1 MSFGLVEV
9 ITLLLGLSGFGIQ
22 ANPRAPTAD
31 QSLQYAMPDPDVVVH
46 IDAASLIPGNY
57 KLLTG
62 LPNQPA
68 IKASPEL
75 AKLVRKTIAEADS
88 FRGVAKTMTGID
100 VTTDISD
107 ATMFVQMPT
116 SVGGPPTLL
125 IAVRGKFNLQT
136 IDKIAKIT
144 KPATRLGG
152 GAMIEIADGS
162 RPSPVAAIA
171 VTRDGVLLA
180 GDTKLVKDR
189 LADTWKAPARAVSSS
204 LAHAADAINAKPV
217 FAVSLT
223 MSASARKLALQDLPP
238 KNFLTD
244 LIVRHKLLAFSIHR
258 DGIGWT
264 WIDSHKAGLD
274 AMAQMSEGTMEILKA
289 AQIAP
294 RGMAKILMGGLE
306 SYRGTNKQVD
316 ELLRRKADI
325 WKVMESYTGDGN
337 FKVQIDKNS
346 ATLRLTAR
354 ATGKSLSEVVPAG
367 FFIPAGMVAW
377 LTVGG
382 AEPQP
387 PMQIPAPSSTTPR
400 PALSPTPRTG
410 PPAGTKPAAK
420 PAPKPAPRP

>member
-22 ANPRAPTAD
+22 ANPKAPTAD

-46 IDAASLIPGNY
+46 LDAASLVPGNY
-57 KLLTG
+57 TLLTG
-62 LPNQPA
+62 LADQPA

-88 FRGVAKTMTGID
+88 FRGIAKTMTGID

-107 ATMFVQMPT
+107 ATMFVQMPA
-116 SVGGPPTLL
+116 SQGGPPTLL
-125 IAVRGKFNLQT
+125 IAVRGKFSLQT
-136 IDKIAKIT
+136 MDKIAKIT

-162 RPSPVAAIA
+162 RPSPLGAIA
-171 VTRDGVLLA
+171 VTRDGTLLA

-189 LADTWKAPARAVSSS
+189 LADTWKAPARPVNSG
-204 LAHAADAINAKPV
+204 LAHAAEAITARPV

-223 MSASARKLALQDLPP
+223 MSASARKLALQNLPP
-238 KNFLTD
+238 KNFLSD
-244 LIVRHKLLAFSIHR
+244 VIGRHKLLAFSVHR

-274 AMAQMSEGTMEILKA
+274 AMAQMSEGMMEILKA

-306 SYRGTNKQVD
+306 SYRGTSKQVD
-316 ELLRRKADI
+316 ELLRRRADI
-325 WKVMESYTGDGN
+325 WKIMESYTGDGS
-337 FKVQIDKNS
+337 FKVQIDRNP

-354 ATGKSLSEVVPAG
+354 ATGKTLSEVVPAG

-377 LTVGG
+377 LTMRS
-382 AEPQP
+382 EPPP
-387 PMQIPAPSSTTPR
+387 PMQIPSSTTPSR
-400 PALSPTPRTG
+400 PALSPAARSGLPAGAT
-410 PPAGTKPAAK
+410 PPATTK
-420 PAPKPAPRP
+420 PAPKPSARP